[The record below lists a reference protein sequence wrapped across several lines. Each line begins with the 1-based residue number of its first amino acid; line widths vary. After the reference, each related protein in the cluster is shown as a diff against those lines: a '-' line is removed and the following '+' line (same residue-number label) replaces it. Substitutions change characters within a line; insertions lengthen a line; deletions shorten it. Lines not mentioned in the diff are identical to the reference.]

1 VTPLYKIGAVL
12 AVVGLVAIARGSTV
26 VGQAQPAA
34 RGQGQPAAQGRGAAA
49 PAAPAAQAGHGMG
62 KLSIWGDVVNF
73 NDPKSPNQCVLQSR
87 FKRGERIG
95 FRMTAIDGG
104 SGETENTAT
113 LVAHVSYGGKTVD
126 VPMRWRGVGDY
137 PKEAYSRAPND
148 MWTGGW
154 PVPKD
159 APTGSITYTIT
170 ATDRFGRKA
179 TYRPFASI
187 PSQLTI
193 VD

>member
-1 VTPLYKIGAVL
+1 VTSLLKTIAMS
-12 AVVGLVAIARGSTV
+12 AIVGLVAIAQGSTV
-26 VGQAQPAA
+26 IGQAQPAA
-34 RGQGQPAAQGRGAAA
+34 RGQGAQARGAAG
-49 PAAPAAQAGHGMG
+49 PAAQAGHGQG

-73 NDPKSPNQCVLQSR
+73 NPPNTPNQCVLQSR

-104 SGETENTAT
+104 TGETENTAT
-113 LVAHVSYGGKTVD
+113 LVAHVTYAGKTVD
-126 VPMRWRGVGDY
+126 VPMRWRGVGEY

-159 APTGSITYTIT
+159 APTGTISYTVT
-170 ATDRFGRKA
+170 ATDRFGRKT
-179 TYRPFASI
+179 TYTPFASI

-193 VD
+193 VE